1 MSENSGGGS
10 THLPVT
16 EVVREM
22 VIPPGI
28 AGPDPLSI
36 DVRCYAVA
44 QPAGIVIIDTGMPD
58 AEAGIAAAVQ
68 ALGGTFAD
76 VRDIVL
82 THLHQDHVGSL
93 FAVAERAPLA
103 AIYAGG
109 ADAPDIQTP
118 RSITPI
124 GEGSVIQELE
134 VLGTPG
140 HTAGHVC
147 IFHEPTGTLFIGDA
161 AASDHGEAIRAP
173 ELFTADAAQ
182 AEESLG
188 RIASLAPARIL
199 FAHGAEIDAPADALG
214 RLIGGPH
221 PPP

>member
-1 MSENSGGGS
+1 MSEPPISG
-10 THLPVT
+10 TAHLPVT
-16 EVVREM
+16 DVVRNM
-22 VIPPGI
+22 VIPAGV
-28 AGPDPLSI
+28 AGPDPLAI

-68 ALGGTFAD
+68 ELGGTFAD

-82 THLHQDHVGSL
+82 THLHPDHIGSL

-103 AIYAGG
+103 AIYACG

-118 RSITPI
+118 RTIMPVV
-124 GEGSVIQELE
+124 EGSVIQELE
-134 VLGTPG
+134 VLSTPG

-161 AASDHGEAIRAP
+161 AASDQGDAIRGP

-182 AEESLG
+182 AEESLE
-188 RIASLAPARIL
+188 RIAALAPDRIL

-221 PPP
+221 PPR